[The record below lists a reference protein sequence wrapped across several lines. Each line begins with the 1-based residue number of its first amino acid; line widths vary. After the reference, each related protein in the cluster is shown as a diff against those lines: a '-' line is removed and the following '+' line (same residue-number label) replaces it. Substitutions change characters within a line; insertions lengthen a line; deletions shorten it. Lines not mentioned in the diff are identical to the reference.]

1 MKVIGNTVETK
12 QNDNRDLY
20 MLRYENPERS
30 LLRLY
35 SGLIMHTDDR
45 DFAFNSDMTRIVG
58 DSEDYEEEE
67 QEDESEE

>member
-58 DSEDYEEEE
+58 ELEEEDE
-67 QEDESEE
+67 AEEESEE

>member
-1 MKVIGNTVETK
+1 MKVIGNTK
-12 QNDNRDLY
+12 KKKKNDDLY

-45 DFAFNSDMTRIVG
+45 DFAFNSDMTRIIG
-58 DSEDYEEEE
+58 ESEEEE
-67 QEDESEE
+67 EEDDDIEE

>member
-58 DSEDYEEEE
+58 ESDDEEEE